1 MYGGGSAGG
10 GSSDNN
16 EALNRL
22 NQMMMNAPTPPMVV
36 GAEEFPRRDER
47 VPMWSQQET
56 RDFIAIRGELE
67 SDFTITKRNKSLW
80 EVVAAKMKEIGYRRT
95 PDQCK
100 CKWKNLI
107 NRYKGKETSDRD
119 NTRSFPFFD
128 DLHALFTP
136 QTPFESKKRV
146 TGPDSYQSLQEI
158 SEEDDEDEYEDDEI
172 RITIPPR
179 KKPEREKR
187 ARPPT
192 PRSSDPIREI
202 LHDFFQQ
209 QKMIDMQWRQLM
221 EKHAYERQLFE
232 QEWRQS
238 MERLEIERMKMEELW
253 REKEEQRRTREE
265 SRSER
270 RDALLIIKFKF
281 RIYDFFL
288 YEVVRYK
295 FFFFHF
301 DSCYLKIAWKEDFF
315 FFLDVDN
322 V

>member
-1 MYGGGSAGG
+1 MYGGGSAVGGGG
-10 GSSDNN
+10 GSDSN

-22 NQMMMNAPTPPMVV
+22 TQMMMNVPTPPPVMVV
-36 GAEEFPRRDER
+36 GAEEFSRRDER

-67 SDFTITKRNKSLW
+67 RDFTMAKRNKSLW
-80 EVVAAKMKEIGYRRT
+80 EVVAAKMKEIGYKRT

-119 NTRSFPFFD
+119 NTRSFPFFEE
-128 DLHALFTP
+128 LHALFTERSNNTP
-136 QTPFESKKRV
+136 QTPIEPEPTSTQSKKRV
-146 TGPDSYQSLQEI
+146 TRIDSYQSLPEI
-158 SEEDDEDEYEDDEI
+158 SEADDDDEYEDEENKI
-172 RITIPPR
+172 TTTFTIPPR

-187 ARPPT
+187 ARSMNN
-192 PRSSDPIREI
+192 SSNPIREI

-221 EKHAYERQLFE
+221 EKHAHERQLFE

-265 SRSER
+265 SRAER
-270 RDALLIIKFKF
+270 RDALLTALLNK
-281 RIYDFFL
+281 L
-288 YEVVRYK
+288 VR
-295 FFFFHF
+295 
-301 DSCYLKIAWKEDFF
+301 DQNE
-315 FFLDVDN
+315 
-322 V
+322 